1 MTNDPDV
8 PKLLG
13 MLKNLRAGV
22 EAGQFTPEA
31 ASEVLGKYADGLV
44 EQRGEVRT
52 RWTKVSLTPA
62 QAAEMRRNGTLR
74 NER

>member
-8 PKLLG
+8 PKLWA

-22 EAGQFTPEA
+22 EAGQFTPES

-44 EQRGEVRT
+44 EQRKGMKRPQEV
-52 RWTKVSLTPA
+52 SA
-62 QAAEMRRNGTLR
+62 
-74 NER
+74 